1 MLSVLVVVI
10 MLMLGDEID
19 EDSMIEVSNVVDDD
33 ERLTIEDE
41 EDGEDVDVVD
51 MIFDDDD
58 ISRIV
63 DDTEDEV

>member
-1 MLSVLVVVI
+1 MLSALVVVI